1 MCNVCRGIL
10 PPLLQKS
17 VSTALMF
24 GTFEQYK
31 RMLRE
36 RQLSV
41 RSSIVV
47 AAFLAGCTEAI
58 LTPFERIQTLMLDHK

>member
-1 MCNVCRGIL
+1 
-10 PPLLQKS
+10 
-17 VSTALMF
+17 MF

-41 RSSIVV
+41 TSSIVV

-58 LTPFERIQTLMLDHK
+58 LTPFERIQTLMLDHKYDHLKLLIDTRYSLLSF

>member
-1 MCNVCRGIL
+1 M

-31 RMLRE
+31 RLLGE
-36 RQLSV
+36 RQV
-41 RSSIVV
+41 GVTSSMVV

>member
-1 MCNVCRGIL
+1 MYRGIL

-36 RQLSV
+36 RQMNMTQSV
-41 RSSIVV
+41 VM

>member
-1 MCNVCRGIL
+1 
-10 PPLLQKS
+10 
-17 VSTALMF
+17 MF

-36 RQLSV
+36 RQMNMTQC
-41 RSSIVV
+41 VV
-47 AAFLAGCTEAI
+47 MAAFLAGCTEAI

>member
-1 MCNVCRGIL
+1 MYRGIL

-17 VSTALMF
+17 VSTARMF

-36 RQLSV
+36 RQMNMTQSV
-41 RSSIVV
+41 VM